1 MSINVESLAAW
12 SISVTKA
19 GKLRK
24 VTEYIDMMTGEIIPA
39 DTVQIPVLDLRGK
52 QAQKD
57 MVLGKL
63 RPEVRAFAYF
73 VLGYANKRRGIT
85 PGINTLCHW
94 YADLTGKRADNI
106 RRCIPKLEAA
116 GVLANENLLG
126 PLFQRTGGSARAH
139 LGEEAAANARYMMQ
153 KAARSFRIEDK
164 ARPAWLADSEPTGN
178 LMTHEI
184 YCDLM
189 QRISSGDPVTLH

>member
-1 MSINVESLAAW
+1 MVYQRHQGW
-12 SISVTKA
+12 
-19 GKLRK
+19 KLRK
-24 VTEYIDMMTGEIIPA
+24 VTEYIDLMTGEIIPA
-39 DTVQIPVLDLRGK
+39 DAAQIPVLDLRGK

-57 MVLGKL
+57 MVLAKL

-73 VLGYANKRRGIT
+73 FLSYANKRRGIT

-106 RRCIPKLEAA
+106 RRYIPELEAA
-116 GVLANENLLG
+116 GILANENLLG

-153 KAARSFRIEDK
+153 KAARGFRIEHK
-164 ARPAWLADSEPTGN
+164 ARPAWLADAEPTGK
-178 LMTHEI
+178 LITQEI
-184 YCDLM
+184 YSDLI
-189 QRISSGDPVTLH
+189 QRISSGDAVTVH